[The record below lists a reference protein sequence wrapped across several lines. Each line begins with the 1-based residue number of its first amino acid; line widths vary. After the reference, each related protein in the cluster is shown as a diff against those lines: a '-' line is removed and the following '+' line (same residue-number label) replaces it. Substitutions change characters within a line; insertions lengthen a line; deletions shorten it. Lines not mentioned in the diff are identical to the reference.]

1 MQSRDDAAGDMRQVE
16 AARYAL
22 LRRLTMAMRHQ
33 MVVHL
38 QPIGM
43 VSELMERRLRQP
55 EPDMDQ
61 LGQSMDK
68 VQDFARAGIGASLDF
83 VTWLAPEPG
92 VEIPLDAGV
101 DECVRLLRSAFS
113 FRGLALR
120 STVGD
125 WPQPVSRSALRM
137 LLPAVLFALTEDAR
151 APADVIVS
159 AQVDA
164 QARLLLEVR
173 VRPGTGSS
181 GFAAPA
187 SYRPLAWDEVRQLA
201 QSEGVVLART
211 PDGATLRWPIP
222 VS

>member
-1 MQSRDDAAGDMRQVE
+1 MQADSEGAVLRQVE

-22 LRRLTMAMRHQ
+22 LRRLTLAMRHQ

-55 EPDMDQ
+55 EPDFAQ
-61 LGQSMDK
+61 LVTTMDK
-68 VQDFARAGIGASLDF
+68 VQDFARAGVGASLDY
-83 VTWLAPEPG
+83 VTWLAPEAG
-92 VEIPLDAGV
+92 VAIALDAGV

-120 STVGD
+120 SVVGD

-137 LLPAVLFALTEDAR
+137 LLPAVLFAITEEVEG
-151 APADVIVS
+151 PAEVVVS

-164 QARLLLEVR
+164 QGCLLLEVR
-173 VRPGTGSS
+173 VRPGTGSA
-181 GFAAPA
+181 GFAAPE
-187 SYRPLAWDEVRQLA
+187 SYRALAWPEVAQLA
-201 QSEGVVLART
+201 QSEGVDLARSA
-211 PDGATLRWPIP
+211 DGATLRWPA
-222 VS
+222 